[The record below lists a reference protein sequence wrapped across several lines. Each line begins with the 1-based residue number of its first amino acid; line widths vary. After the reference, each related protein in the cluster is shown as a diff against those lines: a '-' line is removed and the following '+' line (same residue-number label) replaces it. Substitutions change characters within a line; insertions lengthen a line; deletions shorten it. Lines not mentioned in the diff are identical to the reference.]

1 MLGFI
6 SVLRGVRAAGSFAGY
21 AVPMNMVRVL
31 TCVGLA
37 AAALFLGACE
47 TNITD
52 KDIKP
57 IELAELRAM
66 VNERAKNPDRLVLI
80 DPRSRKRFEAERLPG
95 AINLRLPDLNK
106 VRKRDPKL
114 EEFSTLVVYDA
125 DRSAI
130 LARSVTKKLLELEY
144 DEVRLFFGGI
154 REWKAAGLE
163 TESTPGAEPLEA
175 PAPDNGNA
183 GENSASEATPPV
195 DSPVR

>member
-1 MLGFI
+1 
-6 SVLRGVRAAGSFAGY
+6 
-21 AVPMNMVRVL
+21 MNKVRVL
-31 TCVGLA
+31 ACFGLT
-37 AAALFLGACE
+37 ALFLGACE

-66 VNERAKNPDRLVLI
+66 VNERAKNPDRVVLI

-175 PAPDNGNA
+175 PAPDKGNVGDA
-183 GENSASEATPPV
+183 GAEGAAPPSQ
-195 DSPVR
+195 SPSQPPAP

>member
-1 MLGFI
+1 M
-6 SVLRGVRAAGSFAGY
+6 SK
-21 AVPMNMVRVL
+21 VRVL
-31 TCVGLA
+31 ACLGLTA
-37 AAALFLGACE
+37 SAALLGACE

-52 KDIKP
+52 KDIQP

-66 VNERAKNPDRLVLI
+66 VNERAKNPDRVVLI

-95 AINLRLPDLNK
+95 ATNLRLPDLNK

-114 EEFSTLVVYDA
+114 EEFSTIVVYDN

-154 REWKAAGLE
+154 KEWKAAGLQ
-163 TESTPGAEPLEA
+163 TESTPGAELPPPAEGAASPAADDA
-175 PAPDNGNA
+175 PKPESDAPIQ
-183 GENSASEATPPV
+183 EQ
-195 DSPVR
+195 